1 MRWHPP
7 SSGNSSKAAV
17 SLFVSSFG
25 CPPTGVW
32 AAPGR
37 VNLIGEHVDYAGGV
51 CLPFAL
57 SQRAFVAVR
66 LRTDGLLRLVS
77 GQLHTRW
84 SGSLDSIGPGCPQG
98 WPAYLA
104 GVVWAMR
111 KDGLL
116 PADFAGADV
125 AVHSDV
131 PVGAGLSSSA
141 ALECSLAVALAELTE
156 TDPGLDVR
164 PDRIRLASACV
175 RAENEI
181 ALANTGGM
189 DQTVAL
195 LAKAGYCLRL
205 DCASGAVE
213 PVPLLLAARELALLV
228 INTNAPHQLVDGQY
242 AQRRASVALA
252 TRILGVG
259 SLGEVTSVEWAR
271 DALVAAGQ
279 NDPVLLR
286 RVRHVIT
293 ETARAKEAAEA
304 LAEVRVSGLGRLLIE
319 SHVSLR
325 DDYQVSSPAQDAVV
339 EAAMTA
345 GALGARMVGGGFGG
359 SVIALVW
366 QRAVDEVAEAVAAS
380 AERDGSAAPSFL
392 IAEASGA
399 AGRVDG

>member
-1 MRWHPP
+1 M
-7 SSGNSSKAAV
+7 AAV

-25 CPPTGVW
+25 GPPAGVW

-57 SQRAFVAVR
+57 PQRTFIAVR
-66 LRTDGLLRLVS
+66 LRADGLLRLVS
-77 GQLHTRW
+77 GQLGTPW
-84 SGSLDSIGPGCPQG
+84 SGRLDSVGPGSPPG

-111 KDGLL
+111 AEGLL
-116 PADFAGADV
+116 PADFAGVDV

-156 TDPGLDVR
+156 PDPEAV
-164 PDRIRLASACV
+164 PDRIRLASVCV
-175 RAENEI
+175 RAENEV
-181 ALANTGGM
+181 ALAETGGM

-195 LAKAGYCLRL
+195 LARAGYCLRL
-205 DCASGAVE
+205 DFASGAVE
-213 PVPLLLAARELALLV
+213 PVPLLLSARELALLV
-228 INTNAPHQLVDGQY
+228 INTNAPHQLADGQY
-242 AQRRASVALA
+242 AQRRASVDRA
-252 TRILGVG
+252 TRVLGVG
-259 SLGEVTSVEWAR
+259 SLGEVTSVEWAH
-271 DALVAAGQ
+271 DTLVAAGHD
-279 NDPVLLR
+279 DPLLLR

-304 LAEVRVSGLGRLLIE
+304 LAEVRVSGLGRLLTE
-319 SHVSLR
+319 SHISLR
-325 DDYQVSSPAQDAVV
+325 DDYQVSSPAQDASVD
-339 EAAMTA
+339 AAMAA

-366 QRAVDEVAEAVAAS
+366 QRAVDEVAGAVADS
-380 AERDGSAAPSFL
+380 AQRAGLAAPSFL
-392 IAEASGA
+392 VAEASGA
-399 AGRVDG
+399 AGRADG